1 VLKNKHIVLGV
12 TGGIAAYK
20 SCYLVREFKK
30 AGADVKVI
38 MTEAA
43 TKFVTPLTFST
54 LSEHEAAVDLWDKN
68 QSTKSEIGTRHIDL
82 ATWADVFL
90 IAPASAHTV
99 AKMTYGLADNL
110 LTVIALAQGADRPR
124 PDHGRGYVSE

>member
-1 VLKNKHIVLGV
+1 MAETRRRKTAGTERRRRTRICRVRYPVLKNKHIVLGV

-68 QSTKSEIGTRHIDL
+68 QSTKSEIGTRHVDL

-90 IAPASAHTV
+90 IGFASEPTV
-99 AKMTYGLADNL
+99 
-110 LTVIALAQGADRPR
+110 
-124 PDHGRGYVSE
+124 E